1 MPQPPAGRPPA
12 NRPSTVRPAG
22 APAPAPAA
30 PPSPR
35 VAKPAA
41 APASQRVAPVQ
52 PPAAKP
58 AGSPASQKVPALG
71 AAAKPSPGTQRV
83 SQVPAAQAPGAD
95 AGGPPSTKSKLAR
108 SGGIPAAPVPAP
120 EKKPLGKGKL
130 IFNVSI
136 ILSIPICIA
145 IIAYGV
151 WKKGAAGLAKGIKDK
166 ATDVGQKPENVGP
179 QVTDEQKQ
187 LDAIEEIRKNA
198 STKYAV
204 ANLDKT
210 TDEEKYKLFQEI
222 LVLDDDYRAKIEKFA
237 NDPKYS
243 GPGFEYI
250 TKGLEEVNMRR
261 RVVTDFIRSMAPPE
275 EVKAPDPNTRA
286 LGTLSGWNGTSQKLA
301 LIFLPKDAS
310 PADPAALAAEYPQTI
325 GRTGAEIKDLP
336 AERAWELIKGTVKEE
351 IEKLDAAGK
360 QAKCEEL
367 AKGVQVFEATKFPG
381 DYGYLKQ
388 ISGYYYKDQFA
399 RARIQIH
406 DDRGVS
412 AFAEYWGLINQA
424 IGTPVKGWENV
435 TAGLCEWRMTWKK
448 DGVVYRLNAIGV
460 KSGMDLSFTAYNEA
474 NWKALAEERG
484 DKDVFEEDKQE
495 DWADRTPAVP
505 PQ

>member
-30 PPSPR
+30 PPSQR
-35 VAKPAA
+35 VARPAA
-41 APASQRVAPVQ
+41 APVQ

-83 SQVPAAQAPGAD
+83 PQVPAAETPGAD
-95 AGGPPSTKSKLAR
+95 SGGPSSSKVKLAR
-108 SGGIPAAPVPAP
+108 SGGIPATPVAAP
-120 EKKPLGKGKL
+120 EKKPAGKGKI
-130 IFNVSI
+130 IFNIGV

-151 WKKGAAGLAKGIKDK
+151 WKKGAKGLAKGIKDK
-166 ATDVGQKPENVGP
+166 ATDVGQNPPTIGP
-179 QVTDEQKQ
+179 QVTDEQKRFDEIQ
-187 LDAIEEIRKNA
+187 DKYVKPAETKFQIAELKDTPEEK
-198 STKYAV
+198 KLELWKEVV
-204 ANLDKT
+204 AL
-210 TDEEKYKLFQEI
+210 DEEYIRVMTPI
-222 LVLDDDYRAKIEKFA
+222 LEDPRYQGEGYGWMSKNVDTAVQRLRLLRDRIRAAGPKEEEK
-237 NDPKYS
+237 
-243 GPGFEYI
+243 
-250 TKGLEEVNMRR
+250 
-261 RVVTDFIRSMAPPE
+261 PPE
-275 EVKAPDPNTRA
+275 PNTRA
-286 LGTLSGWNGTSQKLA
+286 LGTLSSWNGTGQKLA
-301 LIFLPKDAS
+301 IIFLPKDAS

-460 KSGMDLSFTAYNEA
+460 KSGMDITFTAYNEA